1 LQSFLSLHPQ
11 VLVVLLAL
19 SQFLHLQSFPFLA
32 QSQLPLSEQAQVVV
46 AVVELL
52 MQPWRQANALDANNE
67 LTKNIAIIDKNIF
80 FEFII
85 NFYFLFQPFQSLL
98 RLNLKKLS
106 I

>member
-1 LQSFLSLHPQ
+1 
-11 VLVVLLAL
+11 
-19 SQFLHLQSFPFLA
+19 
-32 QSQLPLSEQAQVVV
+32 LSEQAQVVV